1 MESALLKRS
10 SVPAARDCAAVLAAS
25 TTCRSVELRLPSVL
39 TVMVGTDRVSVRGR
53 TLPEA
58 LDDAFGKVPGL
69 RYHLTLE
76 SGELR
81 PHILCIVNGES
92 VLRDEV
98 ATTTLADGDEILI
111 HQAISGG

>member
-1 MESALLKRS
+1 MSADAPEVEFRF
-10 SVPAARDCAAVLAAS
+10 PAVLQLV
-25 TTCRSVELRLPSVL
+25 VE
-39 TVMVGTDRVSVRGR
+39 TGRVKVRGR

-58 LDDAFGKVPGL
+58 LEAAYEAVPQL
-69 RYHLTLE
+69 RYHLTME

-81 PHILCIVNGES
+81 PHILCLVNGES
-92 VLRDEV
+92 VLREEV